1 MKKVSFIGAG
11 NVATHLAKGLYDA
24 GIDIYQVFSKN
35 IENAD
40 ELAEKVDAL
49 AIQSLACLKLNPVD
63 VLIISV
69 KDDVIPEIA
78 KSISTSKTI
87 VVHTS
92 GTRSIDILG
101 DHQKRGVLYPLQTFS
116 KQTEMS
122 LKNVP
127 FCIEAN
133 SHETEQVVLD
143 LARLLSN
150 DVRLIDET
158 TRKEIH
164 VAAVVACNFSNHM
177 FALAD
182 QLLQNSGADVSILQ
196 PLILETVNKA
206 MNAKHPKDVQTG
218 PAAREDYEVIK
229 KHLERLEGDP
239 ELQKLYKDISNSI
252 IKLKNE

>member
-11 NVATHLAKGLYDA
+11 NVATHLAKGLFDA

-40 ELAEKVDAL
+40 ELAEKVNAL
-49 AIQSLACLKLNPVD
+49 AIQSLACLNLNAVD
-63 VLIISV
+63 FLIISV
-69 KDDVIPEIA
+69 KDDVIPLLA
-78 KSISTSKTI
+78 KSLSSTETI

-92 GTRSIDILG
+92 GTRSIDLLS
-101 DHQKRGVLYPLQTFS
+101 DHPKRGVFYPLQTFS
-116 KQTEMS
+116 KHTAMS

-133 SHETEQVVLD
+133 SQETEAELVE
-143 LARLLSN
+143 LAQFLSE
-150 DVRLIDET
+150 DVRLIDEP

-164 VAAVVACNFSNHM
+164 IAAVVACNFSNHM

-182 QLLQNSGADVSILQ
+182 KLLQDSGADFSILQ
-196 PLILETVNKA
+196 PLILETVSKA
-206 MNAKHPKDVQTG
+206 MNVAHPKNVQTG
-218 PAAREDYEVIK
+218 PAVREDYEVIK
-229 KHLERLEGDP
+229 KHLERLEGNP
-239 ELQKLYKDISNSI
+239 SFQNLYQDISNSI

>member
-11 NVATHLAKGLYDA
+11 NVATHLAKGLFDA
-24 GIDIYQVFSKN
+24 GVDIYQVFSKS

-40 ELAEKVDAL
+40 ELAEKVNAL
-49 AIQSLACLKLNPVD
+49 AIQSLACLNLNPVD

-69 KDDVIPEIA
+69 KDDVIPLLA
-78 KSISTSKTI
+78 KSLSSAKTI

-92 GTRSIDILG
+92 GTRSIDLLS
-101 DHQKRGVLYPLQTFS
+101 DHQKRGVFYPLQTFS
-116 KQTEMS
+116 KQTAMS

-133 SHETEQVVLD
+133 SPETEEELVE
-143 LARLLSN
+143 LAKLLSD
-150 DVRLIDET
+150 DVRLIDEA

-182 QLLQNSGADVSILQ
+182 ELLQNSGADVSILQ
-196 PLILETVNKA
+196 PLILETVSKA
-206 MNAKHPKDVQTG
+206 MNAKHPKEVQTG
-218 PAAREDYEVIK
+218 PALREDYEVIK
-229 KHLERLEGDP
+229 NHMERLEGCP
-239 ELQKLYKDISNSI
+239 TFQKLYQDISNSI